1 MQRACLALLVLCTL
15 RCAAPKDSAADA
27 GDAEPAPAQGIAL
40 SAVVIQAVDPPG
52 TRGPNLDGV
61 EVCQDRPRHC
71 VKTAYSD
78 VALAKG
84 WFTLDGLMPE
94 SEILLVLSKEGFA
107 PLLQPIVTPRWS
119 SVIGTIR
126 LASLDYLEAGAL
138 AAKSLLADAG
148 RPAPDIWPAS
158 PGRALIVFGSD
169 SGFTSELRVLLD
181 PPSGEGPF
189 FALGS
194 ADGISVTALDVP
206 AGRAAVFGF
215 YTNVEPRAEGYELV
229 YEHAHGD
236 CKYFPGTLGGWPSA
250 SERPNAVRV
259 PARADHM
266 TGFTS
271 VHCKA
276 RNDSAPAVDAAPAAD
291 AAAG

>member
-1 MQRACLALLVLCTL
+1 MQRACLAVVLLCSL

-27 GDAEPAPAQGIAL
+27 GGDAAPATAQGIAL
-40 SAVVIQAVDPPG
+40 SAVVIQAVNPPG
-52 TRGPNLDGV
+52 TRGPGLDGV
-61 EVCQDRPRHC
+61 EVCQDSPRRC

-78 VALAKG
+78 APGASG
-84 WFTLDGLMPE
+84 WFTLDGLMPK

-107 PLLQPIVTPRWS
+107 PLLQPIVTPPRWS

-126 LASLDYLEAGAL
+126 LASLDYLDAGT
-138 AAKSLLADAG
+138 AAQKSLLADAG
-148 RPAPDIWPAS
+148 RPAPDIWPA
-158 PGRALIVFGSD
+158 PRRALIVFGSD
-169 SGFTSELRVLLD
+169 SGFTSEVRVSLD

-189 FALGS
+189 FALWSG
-194 ADGISVTALDVP
+194 DTVLDVP
-206 AGRAAVFGF
+206 AGEVAVFGF
-215 YTNVEPRAEGYELV
+215 YTNVEPRDEGYELV

-236 CKYFPGTLGGWPSA
+236 CKYFPGMPGGWPSV
-250 SERPNAVRV
+250 SGRPNAVLV

-276 RNDSAPAVDAAPAAD
+276 WKDSALVVDAAFVADSAAE
-291 AAAG
+291 